1 MFGKSKSP
9 VEKPQLPVNQKN
21 LDYHKERVLKTFP
34 EASCFEANMF
44 WPGQGSRKS
53 WIVTRRPIDSM
64 PFTTAQTEEW
74 AWERAAVNIAFG
86 EATKA
91 LRAVQDWVDSTN
103 PDVPWKLM
111 VKDALDITKP

>member
-1 MFGKSKSP
+1 
-9 VEKPQLPVNQKN
+9 
-21 LDYHKERVLKTFP
+21 
-34 EASCFEANMF
+34 
-44 WPGQGSRKS
+44 
-53 WIVTRRPIDSM
+53 M

-103 PDVPWKLM
+103 PDVPWKSM
-111 VKDALDITKP
+111 VKDALDITKNHRSHLSSNYPILDPQQ